1 MANVNSKPSYQAHLS
16 KTGFDV
22 SQTFNFSSSCGH
34 ILPVWYDIANPGEH
48 YSLSTNLFTR
58 TQPLASA
65 PMVDIDE
72 YIDWFFVPFS
82 LLYGNFDSWIYG
94 INDQHSSLMVD
105 QLQGGASIALPC
117 IDATGGNY
125 TGTPKGL
132 VADATVR
139 KVTNTGE
146 PIFENWN
153 RMAAR
158 LCDHLEQVPFVALH
172 QGSRFSFP
180 FYNFAAYQCIC
191 DRYYRNTQYVSSNVK
206 AYNFDDLLGVPKSY
220 LGWSNSSGVTQE
232 QKSTEIDSTRVCE
245 RQLLNVGHCN
255 NCKSVSLGIEE
266 YPKNVGKYL
275 AITYLGIA
283 QLTTVGTEFRIIV
296 L

>member
-94 INDQHSSLMVD
+94 IDDQ
-105 QLQGGASIALPC
+105 
-117 IDATGGNY
+117 Y
-125 TGTPKGL
+125 TIHH
-132 VADATVR
+132 D
-139 KVTNTGE
+139 
-146 PIFENWN
+146 
-153 RMAAR
+153 
-158 LCDHLEQVPFVALH
+158 
-172 QGSRFSFP
+172 
-180 FYNFAAYQCIC
+180 IC
-191 DRYYRNTQYVSSNVK
+191 
-206 AYNFDDLLGVPKSY
+206 L
-220 LGWSNSSGVTQE
+220 
-232 QKSTEIDSTRVCE
+232 
-245 RQLLNVGHCN
+245 
-255 NCKSVSLGIEE
+255 
-266 YPKNVGKYL
+266 YPS
-275 AITYLGIA
+275 
-283 QLTTVGTEFRIIV
+283 
-296 L
+296 

>member
-1 MANVNSKPSYQAHLS
+1 MFNLINYLMANVNSKPSYQAHLS

-94 INDQHSSLMVD
+94 IDDQHSSLMVD

-125 TGTPKGL
+125 TGSPKGL
-132 VADATVR
+132 VSDATVR
-139 KVTNTGE
+139 KT
-146 PIFENWN
+146 EN
-153 RMAAR
+153 
-158 LCDHLEQVPFVALH
+158 
-172 QGSRFSFP
+172 
-180 FYNFAAYQCIC
+180 
-191 DRYYRNTQYVSSNVK
+191 
-206 AYNFDDLLGVPKSY
+206 
-220 LGWSNSSGVTQE
+220 
-232 QKSTEIDSTRVCE
+232 
-245 RQLLNVGHCN
+245 
-255 NCKSVSLGIEE
+255 
-266 YPKNVGKYL
+266 
-275 AITYLGIA
+275 
-283 QLTTVGTEFRIIV
+283 
-296 L
+296 

>member
-1 MANVNSKPSYQAHLS
+1 MFNLIIFNMANVNTKPSYQAHLS

-117 IDATGGNY
+117 IDATGGFYASNQE
-125 TGTPKGL
+125 PAGL
-132 VADATVR
+132 SMSSR
-139 KVTNTGE
+139 SVTSTGE
-146 PIFENWN
+146 PVFEDWN
-153 RMAAR
+153 RMSAR

-172 QGSRFSFP
+172 KGSRFSFP

-191 DRYYRNTQYVSSNVK
+191 DRYYRNTQYVSANVK

-220 LGWSNSSGVTQE
+220 LGWINSGSSVPPSQ
-232 QKSTEIDSTRVCE
+232 QSTEIDTKRVCDLF
-245 RQLLNVGHCN
+245 RLHYDLICI
-255 NCKSVSLGIEE
+255 VSL
-266 YPKNVGKYL
+266 YYCSFYSFFGKCS
-275 AITYLGIA
+275 
-283 QLTTVGTEFRIIV
+283 F
-296 L
+296 